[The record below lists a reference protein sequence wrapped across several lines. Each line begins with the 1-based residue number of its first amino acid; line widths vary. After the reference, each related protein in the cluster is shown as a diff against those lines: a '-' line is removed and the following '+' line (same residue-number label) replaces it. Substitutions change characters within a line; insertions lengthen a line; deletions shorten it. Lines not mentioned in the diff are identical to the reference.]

1 MGFSY
6 PARTLC
12 PRHCFRVRG
21 LSGLSGIQYDR
32 CGLTTQESRVWQYA
46 PATAGTPPTP
56 RRRVRRLRRRR
67 AWTAF
72 WAALLTVVAGF
83 VVVAEARIAGDAIEQ
98 RTLAAFYEQPA
109 DATDG
114 APGTIVRSE
123 ELVGVPFDARAWRVM
138 YRTTDVHGTPVVST
152 GIGVTPAGP
161 APAGG
166 RTVVSWGHPTTGAAA
181 DCAPSRGFDPYEL
194 IEGMRLL
201 LDRGYTIAATDY
213 VGMGT
218 DGPDSYLVGD
228 TGGNA
233 VLDAVR
239 AAQHLPAAHAS
250 NDVVLWGHSQG
261 GQAVLFAAQRAPQ
274 YAPEL
279 TVRGVAVAAP
289 AADLTA
295 LLSDHIND
303 ISGVTIGSYAF
314 ASYSTVYADRGATL
328 ESILTPTA
336 LKILPEMNGLC
347 LLPDIDRLHRIGD
360 PAVGHFVTAD
370 TARVEPWSGILAENS
385 AGADAF
391 AAPLFVAQ
399 GLADKLVVPSA
410 TEQFVAHERGL
421 GMDVEFH
428 EIGEAD
434 HGTVAYLALPALM
447 AWLDAH
453 RL

>member
-1 MGFSY
+1 M
-6 PARTLC
+6 
-12 PRHCFRVRG
+12 
-21 LSGLSGIQYDR
+21 
-32 CGLTTQESRVWQYA
+32 
-46 PATAGTPPTP
+46 AGTPPTP

-72 WAALLTVVAGF
+72 WAALLTVMAGF

-114 APGTIVRSE
+114 APGTLVRSE

-138 YRTTDVHGTPVVST
+138 YRTTDVHGTPVLST
-152 GIGVTPAGP
+152 GIVVTPAGP

-181 DCAPSRGFDPYEL
+181 DCAPSRAFDPYEL

-295 LLSDHIND
+295 LLSDHIDD

-336 LKILPEMNGLC
+336 LKILPKMNGLC

-360 PAVGHFVTAD
+360 PAVGH
-370 TARVEPWSGILAENS
+370 SGRPIRRASSRGRASSPRTRRGRMPSPRPCSSPRASPTSSSCPRRRSSSSRTS
-385 AGADAF
+385 AGSGSMSSSTRSARRTT
-391 AAPLFVAQ
+391 
-399 GLADKLVVPSA
+399 GPSPIWPCPRSW
-410 TEQFVAHERGL
+410 RGWTRTVS
-421 GMDVEFH
+421 D
-428 EIGEAD
+428 EIGRRPVQLSERTRIFAPAPPRSFSMAPTTPSR
-434 HGTVAYLALPALM
+434 GTSSTQPVVS
-447 AWLDAH
+447 
-453 RL
+453 